1 MLQHFIIITGF
12 FLPPRAGFDL
22 RQFGLKFASVHPDLV
37 THRERENTR
46 VRQFKNWLPI
56 KLLSPLCLAASLFQH
71 EGDFF
76 FYKFGSSSEESEWKR
91 VASRLC
97 AWCRHMKRQ
106 NRRGKRPA
114 ERGKAVFAS
123 DSGVQAHRREFPL
136 RGSFSSFCVLR
147 YHPTWGH
154 GAAAFFFFCMHEE
167 ISPNP
172 WTEHLCR
179 GWTPHV
185 LWGLRPDQLTEAAV
199 RGKHLAAQRRWFL
212 ELARFDTYC
221 ITNHCSG

>member
-76 FYKFGSSSEESEWKR
+76 FTNLDQVQRKASENKW
-91 VASRLC
+91 
-97 AWCRHMKRQ
+97 HQ
-106 NRRGKRPA
+106 
-114 ERGKAVFAS
+114 
-123 DSGVQAHRREFPL
+123 D
-136 RGSFSSFCVLR
+136 CV
-147 YHPTWGH
+147 HDVG
-154 GAAAFFFFCMHEE
+154 
-167 ISPNP
+167 I
-172 WTEHLCR
+172 
-179 GWTPHV
+179 
-185 LWGLRPDQLTEAAV
+185 
-199 RGKHLAAQRRWFL
+199 
-212 ELARFDTYC
+212 
-221 ITNHCSG
+221 